1 LWIRERAPIV
11 CFCPAIRR
19 GDAALGS
26 GALGSRSYGLL
37 WIRAGIIGSCVKPIR
52 TDFTGYEGKYVAI
65 DARTGK
71 VVIADSDP
79 RVVLEKAKGRN
90 HVVVRGRVPLA
101 DEPLY
106 VGLG

>member
-1 LWIRERAPIV
+1 MATS
-11 CFCPAIRR
+11 AM
-19 GDAALGS
+19 
-26 GALGSRSYGLL
+26 
-37 WIRAGIIGSCVKPIR
+37 KPIR
-52 TDFTGYEGKYVAI
+52 TDFTGYEGQYVAI

-71 VVIADSDP
+71 IVIADPDP

-90 HVVVRGRVPLA
+90 HVVVRGRVPFA